1 VALVRTLLSAP
12 QPVRSRPLT
21 YLVVALALCLGC
33 ADGCAQ
39 QRVRRVLLLYPY
51 DNMLPSTMIAGAAI
65 RKRLQERS
73 PAAIEFY
80 VDFLDLSRFPDEADQ
95 LRTAHYL
102 TEKYAGTALDVLM
115 PLGVGGQRFA
125 GKFRQ
130 IIAPDVPIVF
140 CCGTATDLAADL
152 PRNTTGVYGELDLAK
167 TLILAQRLQP
177 EARDL
182 VVISGAAEFDR
193 QLLAQVRKQ
202 LEPYERRFDTKYWIG
217 VPHASLLERTS
228 KLTRGTIVI
237 YASVFADDTGAIFVP
252 AQVAGSLAKV
262 SGAPI
267 YAPFDTYLGQ
277 GVVGGYM
284 DTYENSGIAAAD
296 LALEVLAC
304 ADANAMAP
312 RPTNTNA
319 FRVDARQLER
329 WQLSE
334 TNLPPDTIV
343 SFKEPTLWEQHLGPI
358 LSAIAV
364 IAFESALIA
373 ALLIQ
378 FLRRRRAEGSLK
390 ESEARWRSVFET
402 SAAGVA
408 VMDGN
413 ASFVATNAAFQ
424 SMVGYPD
431 EELRGLSLVDLSVAD
446 ERESSR
452 QLVDELRQGT
462 RRHYDAVK
470 QFQGRNAAP
479 VWGHIYLSTIPG
491 DDAKPRLFIATTI
504 DITARKLAEDAMRIA
519 QSELAQVARLT
530 TMGEMTASI
539 AHEINQPLAAI
550 VANGNAGLRWLANTT
565 PDIDEVRATL
575 KRIVSDGHRAGRV
588 ISGLRTMFK
597 KNSQGNTAV
606 DVNDLVR
613 EVLALVRGEL
623 DNRRVSVRTE
633 LEQLPQVLVD
643 RVQLQ
648 QVILNLIMNA
658 RDAMASV
665 DGRARVLRLRT
676 ERHEPGGIMVSVQD
690 SGTGIGKRDMDRIF
704 EPFFTTK
711 PQGMG
716 MGLSICRSIVE
727 AHGGRLTASHGHP
740 YGSVFQVILPIQE
753 PDTDRA
759 APAAAGSRR
768 TVEMA
773 PR

>member
-1 VALVRTLLSAP
+1 M
-12 QPVRSRPLT
+12 
-21 YLVVALALCLGC
+21 
-33 ADGCAQ
+33 
-39 QRVRRVLLLYPY
+39 RV
-51 DNMLPSTMIAGAAI
+51 
-65 RKRLQERS
+65 
-73 PAAIEFY
+73 
-80 VDFLDLSRFPDEADQ
+80 
-95 LRTAHYL
+95 
-102 TEKYAGTALDVLM
+102 
-115 PLGVGGQRFA
+115 
-125 GKFRQ
+125 
-130 IIAPDVPIVF
+130 
-140 CCGTATDLAADL
+140 
-152 PRNTTGVYGELDLAK
+152 
-167 TLILAQRLQP
+167 
-177 EARDL
+177 
-182 VVISGAAEFDR
+182 
-193 QLLAQVRKQ
+193 
-202 LEPYERRFDTKYWIG
+202 
-217 VPHASLLERTS
+217 
-228 KLTRGTIVI
+228 
-237 YASVFADDTGAIFVP
+237 
-252 AQVAGSLAKV
+252 
-262 SGAPI
+262 
-267 YAPFDTYLGQ
+267 
-277 GVVGGYM
+277 
-284 DTYENSGIAAAD
+284 
-296 LALEVLAC
+296 
-304 ADANAMAP
+304 
-312 RPTNTNA
+312 
-319 FRVDARQLER
+319 QLER

-343 SFKEPTLWEQHLGPI
+343 SFKEPTLWEQHLGLI

-390 ESEARWRSVFET
+390 ESEERWRSVFET

-711 PQGMG
+711 PHGNGNGAVDLPVDRRSPWRTADGVPRPSLRLGLSSDPADPGARHGPCRAGRRRQSSHRGDGAALRLAPARLIVPRLSAAIPERRPRAKLHRQGMRRPAG
-716 MGLSICRSIVE
+716 VRVKPKSAI
-727 AHGGRLTASHGHP
+727 RLN
-740 YGSVFQVILPIQE
+740 
-753 PDTDRA
+753 
-759 APAAAGSRR
+759 GSRSY
-768 TVEMA
+768 TAEPGGDDA
-773 PR
+773 QT